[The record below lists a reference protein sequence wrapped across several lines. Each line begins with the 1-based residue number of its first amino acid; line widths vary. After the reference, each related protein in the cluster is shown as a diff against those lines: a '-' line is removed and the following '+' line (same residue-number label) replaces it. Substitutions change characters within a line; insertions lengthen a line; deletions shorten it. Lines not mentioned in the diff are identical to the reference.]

1 MADGMQTNGADVQQ
15 AVTAA
20 LEAQKKQKKKKR
32 LIILGIVVAL
42 IVVIGVAAGS
52 GGNDAE
58 TASGDGSTAS
68 QTVAENTKG
77 KDGKLGSYV
86 CTVKSATMC
95 KNWEGKDSVKI
106 VYNFTNNA
114 SDSMSFDTALED
126 KVYQDGIALEKT
138 FNSDDSDGEQVW
150 DVAIKPGITKE
161 VAKLY
166 VLRNTTSD
174 LEIEVGEWLSFD
186 DTKYTTTIKF

>member
-20 LEAQKKQKKKKR
+20 LDAQKKQKKKKR

-52 GGNDAE
+52 GDDNGG
-58 TASGDGSTAS
+58 TAPTDGTAA
-68 QTVAENTKG
+68 QTVAENQKG
-77 KDGKLGSYV
+77 KDGKIGSYV
-86 CTVKSATMC
+86 CTVKSATKC

-114 SDSMSFDTALED
+114 SDSMSFDSALED
-126 KVYQDGIALEKT
+126 KVYQDGIALETT
-138 FNSDDSDGEQVW
+138 FDSDDDSGNQIW

-166 VLRNTTSD
+166 VLRNSTSD
-174 LEIEVGEWLSFD
+174 LEVEVGEWISFN